1 MIVFFDR
8 VSGTIFPSWL
18 RTTILLISAS
28 WVARIKVVSHQ
39 CPAQNAHLK
48 RIRSVTLYIFKYE
61 WQLST
66 ILRVWNLTDNFSRRI
81 FHVLIWSG
89 TLGMTAEG
97 LPPGPH
103 QSSYLA
109 YWIIA
114 CNLPGWQLPHLILSV
129 CLHRDDLSCPD
140 NSSRPALPRPLVRV
154 S

>member
-1 MIVFFDR
+1 MMGFFDR

-18 RTTILLISAS
+18 RTTIFLISAS
-28 WVARIKVVSHQ
+28 WVARITRVSHQ
-39 CPAQNAHLK
+39 GPAQNAHFK
-48 RIRSVTLYIFKYE
+48 SIRSVTVYIFEYE
-61 WQLST
+61 WHIST
-66 ILRVWNLTDNFSRRI
+66 ILRVWNPPGNFSRQI

-89 TLGMTAEG
+89 SIGMPAEG

-114 CNLPGWQLPHLILSV
+114 CNLPGWQLPHLTFSV
-129 CLHRDDLSCPD
+129 CLHRDDLYCP